1 MTRILL
7 HTRIAF
13 LYCAQALKMSM
24 EYRLDFFVECLAT
37 LAMQATKVLTVQL
50 MFEHF
55 HSMREWNRYEVFFI
69 YGFSLLP
76 MSLFSAF
83 AMNFYQFSDKYL
95 VGGEMDRLLMRP
107 LSSLFQL
114 IMEGIAFDFL
124 ADLALGLAIIAY
136 AWPHLGLQLTP
147 ALVGRFA
154 IFIAGAWCVLT
165 GVFLALISI
174 SFWSQDRLSF
184 LPPVYNLISFAQF
197 PITIFKPFVQIL
209 LTWVVPFAFAAFYPA
224 VGFLEKGAPFN
235 TLTLLSPLIGL
246 LVLSVGMLVWRA
258 GLRKYSGAGN

>member
-1 MTRILL
+1 MLL
-7 HTRIAF
+7 HLRIAF

-24 EYRLDFFVECLAT
+24 EYRLDFFVECLSS

-55 HSMREWNRYEVFFI
+55 HAMREWNRYEVFFI

-76 MSLFSAF
+76 MALFSAF

-114 IMEGIAFDFL
+114 VMEGIAFDFI
-124 ADLALGLAIIAY
+124 ADLLLGVLVVAY
-136 AWPHLGLQLTP
+136 AWPHIGLTLTP
-147 ALVGRFA
+147 LLVLKLVAFVL
-154 IFIAGAWCVLT
+154 GAWCVLT
-165 GVFLALISI
+165 GIFLSLISI

-184 LPPVYNLISFAQF
+184 LPPVYNLMNFAQF
-197 PITIFKPFVQIL
+197 PISIFRPFVQIL
-209 LTWVVPFAFAAFYPA
+209 LTWVIPFGFAAFYPA
-224 VGFLEKGAPFN
+224 SGFLARGESFSSYSIASPFVGLAALGIGA
-235 TLTLLSPLIGL
+235 
-246 LVLSVGMLVWRA
+246 LVWRA
-258 GLRKYSGAGN
+258 GIRHYSGAGN